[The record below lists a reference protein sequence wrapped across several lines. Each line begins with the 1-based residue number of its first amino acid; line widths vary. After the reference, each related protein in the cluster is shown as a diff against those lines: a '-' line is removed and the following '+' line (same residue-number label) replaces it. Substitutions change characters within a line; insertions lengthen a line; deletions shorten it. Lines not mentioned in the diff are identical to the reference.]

1 MPQLIN
7 IFLNVLAPV
16 FLLILTG
23 YLVGPRLQLE
33 ARTLSRLAYFI
44 LTPAFVFNVLS
55 QTRIELGLAGRMISF
70 ITLVYLGSVVVAF
83 VIARLLRRSQAM
95 TSAYVMIAVFGNVGN
110 FGLPIIQFATGPE
123 ALGVAT
129 IYFLANL
136 VLAFIVCVAAAN
148 VSRGFNLA
156 MVGQVFRTPALIAIL
171 PALLVNAS
179 NIQLPPVVLRPL
191 DLLSGALIPI
201 MLLILGVQ
209 LSGAGRLRLSPDLFI
224 SSAIRLI
231 SGPVLAFSLVGW
243 FALPELET
251 QVGIL
256 QSSMP
261 AAILV
266 SIIALEND
274 LLPQFVTTTV
284 LFSNLVSVF
293 SLAVVLML
301 L

>member
-1 MPQLIN
+1 MPQLIT

-16 FLLILTG
+16 FLLVLTG
-23 YLVGPRLQLE
+23 YLFGPRLQLE

-55 QTRIELGLAGRMISF
+55 QTRIELGLAGRMIGF
-70 ITLVYLGSVVVAF
+70 ITLVYLGSVLVAF
-83 VIARLLRRSQAM
+83 VVARLLRRSQAM

-110 FGLPIIQFATGPE
+110 FGLPIIQFAVGPN

-136 VLAFIVCVAAAN
+136 VLAFVVCVAAAN

-156 MVGQVFRTPALIAIL
+156 MVGQVFRTPALIAIV
-171 PALLVNAS
+171 PALLVNVS
-179 NIQLPPVVLRPL
+179 NIQLPPVVVRPL

-209 LSGAGRLRLSPDLFI
+209 LAGAGRLRFSSDLFI

-231 SGPVLAFSLVGW
+231 SGPVLAFTLIGW
-243 FALPELET
+243 FALPELEAH
-251 QVGIL
+251 VGIM
-256 QSSMP
+256 QASMP

-284 LFSNLVSVF
+284 LFSNLVSVL
-293 SLAVVLML
+293 SLAVVLL
-301 L
+301 LL